1 MRRNACIAAL
11 LTAILLYVAPAS
23 AQAQVITEGP
33 DSVRVAIPDTLNQ
46 DSGFF
51 LANFKNLKNLDRPAK
66 AALWSAVIPGGG
78 QFYNKAYWK
87 VPIVFATGAVLGYF
101 LIDNNTKYQSYRY
114 AYIYR
119 RDGDPSTV
127 DEYANNPDF
136 PYLGEA
142 NGTLAEQALKFR
154 RDGYRRNRD
163 LTVLLSIGA
172 YGLQIAEA
180 YVHAHLKEFD
190 VSDDLALRIR
200 PSLLHVAPS
209 AFTPAMT
216 PALTFTLYT
225 RPK

>member
-1 MRRNACIAAL
+1 MRQHACIATL
-11 LTAILLYVAPAS
+11 LTVILLYVAPAS
-23 AQAQVITEGP
+23 AQVITEGP
-33 DSVRVAIPDTLNQ
+33 DSVRVLVPDTLSQ
-46 DSGFF
+46 DSSGFF
-51 LANFKNLKNLDRPAK
+51 LSKFKNLKNLDRPAK

-87 VPIVFATGAVLGYF
+87 VPIVYATGAVLGYF

-119 RDGDPSTV
+119 RDKDPSTV

-136 PYLGEA
+136 PYLSEA
-142 NGTLAEQALKFR
+142 NGTLAEQNLKYR

-190 VSDDLALRIR
+190 VSDDLTLRIL
-200 PSLLHVAPS
+200 PGMVPIAAS
-209 AFTPAMT
+209 TPTMA